1 MTRRLTDEEMAA
13 WRAFLEAH
21 ASITRRLEVDL
32 RREKDLPLAWYDA
45 LVQLNEAGGVLRMSE
60 LASRLLL
67 SRSAT
72 TRFAERLERAGLVER
87 SPTDTD
93 GRGREITLTHDG
105 RSRLRDATR
114 THLRGVVEY
123 FAAHLEPGDAE
134 RLAAILRRL
143 SVG

>member
-1 MTRRLTDEEMAA
+1 MNA

-21 ASITRRLEVDL
+21 ASITRRLEADL

-60 LASRLLL
+60 LADRLLL

-72 TRFAERLERAGLVER
+72 SRFAERLERTGLVQR
-87 SPTDTD
+87 SSVSGD
-93 GRGREITLTHDG
+93 GRGREITLTDEG
-105 RSRLRDATR
+105 RDRLRDATKV
-114 THLRGVVEY
+114 HLRGVVEY
-123 FAAHLEPGDAE
+123 FAMHLDEEDAA
-134 RLAAILRRL
+134 RVAAILRRM